1 MTIAN
6 GLTLPNQIANGSSAL
21 DATVVMANYNALLAG
36 LNRALLD
43 SGTGMN
49 AFGSQIHNLGAGTA
63 STDAANVGQLTGLPY
78 LTITGGTLT
87 GPLAAAAGLT
97 APTVSSADSSTN
109 AATTA
114 FVQSVVAAAV
124 SAGALALL
132 PPGAL
137 ADFAMQTAPTGWLE
151 CTGAAVSR
159 TTYAAL
165 FAAIGVVYGAGD
177 GSTTFNLPDMRG
189 NFRRGWDHGAG
200 VDAGRA
206 FGSLQLDAFK
216 AHTHNV
222 PNSGESGTTGTTN
235 VAGAE
240 FFLANTPT
248 SSTGGTETRP
258 RNVAILTC
266 IKI

>member
-1 MTIAN
+1 MSITN
-6 GLTLPNQIANGSSAL
+6 GLVLPSQIANGSAL

-36 LNRALLD
+36 LNRALLA

-97 APTVSSADSSTN
+97 APTVSSADSATN

-206 FGSLQLDAFK
+206 FGSLQLDAF
-216 AHTHNV
+216 ASHTHSVAYSAANQAY
-222 PNSGESGTTGTTN
+222 SGGGSLFFGSGASTTG
-235 VAGAE
+235 
-240 FFLANTPT
+240 
-248 SSTGGTETRP
+248 STGGTETRP
-258 RNVAILTC
+258 RNLAVLTC
-266 IKI
+266 IKT

>member
-1 MTIAN
+1 MTITN
-6 GLTLPNQIANGSSAL
+6 GLVLPNQISNGSSAL

-43 SGTGMN
+43 SSTGMS

-97 APTVSSADSSTN
+97 APTMSSADNSTN

-114 FVQSVVAAAV
+114 FVQAQVATLLATP
-124 SAGALALL
+124 SGALM
-132 PPGAL
+132 
-137 ADFAMQTAPTGWLE
+137 DFAMQTAPTGWLE
-151 CTGAAVSR
+151 CNGSAVSR

-177 GSTTFNLPDMRG
+177 GSTTFNLPDARG

-200 VDAGRA
+200 VDTGRA
-206 FGSLQLDAFK
+206 FGSLQLDAF
-216 AHTHNV
+216 ASHTHSVAYSTSNTAY
-222 PNSGESGTTGTTN
+222 SGGGSLFFGSGASVTG
-235 VAGAE
+235 
-240 FFLANTPT
+240 
-248 SSTGGTETRP
+248 STGGTETRP
-258 RNVAILTC
+258 RNLAVLTC
-266 IKI
+266 IKT